1 MKHDLDW
8 KKVGLQQVWPAAA
21 AGGNPLE
28 RRNYRFKKISN
39 NLLKEKH
46 PSMNFIKKDDVSS
59 LAYYLTTNQASQIT
73 GSNLI
78 IDGGWTAQ

>member
-1 MKHDLDW
+1 MQLGLDLSTQNLSKNKSETYQ
-8 KKVGLQQVWPAAA
+8 KKRGIS
-21 AGGNPLE
+21 
-28 RRNYRFKKISN
+28 FKKISN